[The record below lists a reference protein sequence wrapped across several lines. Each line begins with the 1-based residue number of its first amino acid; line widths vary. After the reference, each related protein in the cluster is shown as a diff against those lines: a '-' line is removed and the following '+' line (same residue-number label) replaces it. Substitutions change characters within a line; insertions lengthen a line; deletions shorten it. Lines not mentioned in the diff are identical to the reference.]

1 MSLDLARID
10 ATVVEH
16 APRAAEQRPRSQ
28 LIAATI
34 FAGVAIM
41 AMATLIGLYLS
52 ARHTAL
58 AGNAEWIPAGG
69 LPLTG
74 PNTALFTLLISI
86 PAMAWAQQAIRNDD
100 RKSLWVSFGIVLLL
114 GAAFINAE
122 AFILNG
128 MSVSTDPEASVG
140 ISESPT
146 LLLIFTIVGVH
157 LVMIGAAMASVLVTG
172 FRALGGRLDRRDR
185 DSVDAVALFWYVAV
199 ALFGVLWYAVYV
211 MK

>member
-16 APRAAEQRPRSQ
+16 APGAIKQRPHSQ
-28 LIAATI
+28 LIAAAM
-34 FAGVAIM
+34 FAGAAIM
-41 AMATLIGLYLS
+41 VMATLVGLYLS

-58 AGNAEWIPAGG
+58 AGNAEWIPSGG

-74 PNTALFTLLISI
+74 PNTALFTLLLSI
-86 PAMAWAQQAIRNDD
+86 PAMLWAQHAVRNDD
-100 RKSLWVSFGIVLLL
+100 RQSMWVAFGIVLLL

-122 AFILNG
+122 AFILHSLN
-128 MSVSTDPEASVG
+128 VSTDPKASVG
-140 ISESPT
+140 IADNT
-146 LLLIFTIVGVH
+146 TMLLIFTIVGVH
-157 LVMIGAAMASVLVTG
+157 IAIIGASMASVLVTG
-172 FRALGGRLDRRDR
+172 FRSLGGRLDRRDH
-185 DSVDAVALFWYVAV
+185 DGVDAVALFWYVAV